1 MAGSSFSHSFVG
13 ANAAVLAQQE
23 RNARLLLKRRDHAAH
38 AGGRVLQRLRGG
50 GQTSGLNG
58 ADERAV
64 AIEFHGVLL
73 CEIVKDSLMDHRF
86 TQCIARVYAVVKSL
100 EMGGTMARS
109 YDLTSGSIPQHLL
122 RLAAPLIMGNILQQ
136 LYNTVD
142 AFILGRFAGDLEFA
156 AVGVAGSVMNLFLF
170 KITGA
175 CTGIS
180 VIFAQLYGAG
190 ERERFRREHW
200 LALSC
205 GLLVTLACSGL
216 GFLLLSPLLRLIQT
230 PSELKTF
237 VSVYLTI
244 ILASLPA
251 AFLYNLYG
259 ALLRAIGRANAAL
272 MVLAAAVTV
281 NVALDYCFVARFQLG
296 IAGAAWATAA
306 SQAISAV
313 LCILYLRRKAPELI
327 FARADCRMD
336 GELLKQTAHFSFV
349 TALHQ
354 SSLYIGKLL
363 VQGAVNTGGTDMIS
377 AYTATTR
384 IEGFAN
390 SFGDSGSAATS
401 VLVAQNR
408 GAGKEERVKESFRSS
423 LFLMLAMGLAMSL
436 IMYVSVSTSV
446 GFMLGT
452 RSGAAFENA
461 RDYLKLVALFYTL
474 CFTGNTFAGYFNG
487 IGKVCVPFLGATSH
501 IALRVVLSWLLVGKM
516 GLPAV
521 ALATGLGWVLVNAL
535 WTFVKWRMEKK
546 EKAAERDIM

>member
-1 MAGSSFSHSFVG
+1 
-13 ANAAVLAQQE
+13 
-23 RNARLLLKRRDHAAH
+23 
-38 AGGRVLQRLRGG
+38 
-50 GQTSGLNG
+50 
-58 ADERAV
+58 
-64 AIEFHGVLL
+64 
-73 CEIVKDSLMDHRF
+73 
-86 TQCIARVYAVVKSL
+86 
-100 EMGGTMARS
+100 MARS

-170 KITGA
+170 MITGA

-216 GFLLLSPLLRLIQT
+216 GFLLLSPLLRIIQT

-244 ILASLPA
+244 ILASLPV

-272 MVLAAAVTV
+272 MVLVAAVTV

-296 IAGAAWATAA
+296 IASAAWATAA

-336 GELLKQTAHFSFV
+336 GELLKRTAHFSLV

-363 VQGAVNTGGTDMIS
+363 VQGAVNTGAVSAPENLDYFPLYDDRLVIAAPNNEHYRAFRERGVYGRELLLEEPFVSREEGSGTDTSLQNYLRTVGLSHDMLHVVARVDDPEAIKQMVSGGVGVAVLS
-377 AYTATTR
+377 ALAVEQEVQNGTLLAF
-384 IEGFAN
+384 EM
-390 SFGDSGSAATS
+390 DKSALKRTIYLITLKS
-401 VLVAQNR
+401 QQLSRMEQKLVDFLKSPHRRKRAEAQN
-408 GAGKEERVKESFRSS
+408 
-423 LFLMLAMGLAMSL
+423 
-436 IMYVSVSTSV
+436 
-446 GFMLGT
+446 
-452 RSGAAFENA
+452 
-461 RDYLKLVALFYTL
+461 
-474 CFTGNTFAGYFNG
+474 
-487 IGKVCVPFLGATSH
+487 
-501 IALRVVLSWLLVGKM
+501 
-516 GLPAV
+516 
-521 ALATGLGWVLVNAL
+521 
-535 WTFVKWRMEKK
+535 
-546 EKAAERDIM
+546 

>member
-1 MAGSSFSHSFVG
+1 
-13 ANAAVLAQQE
+13 
-23 RNARLLLKRRDHAAH
+23 
-38 AGGRVLQRLRGG
+38 
-50 GQTSGLNG
+50 
-58 ADERAV
+58 
-64 AIEFHGVLL
+64 
-73 CEIVKDSLMDHRF
+73 
-86 TQCIARVYAVVKSL
+86 
-100 EMGGTMARS
+100 MARS

-142 AFILGRFAGDLEFA
+142 AFILGRFAGELEFA

-170 KITGA
+170 MITGA

-200 LALSC
+200 LSLSC

-216 GFLLLSPLLRLIQT
+216 GFLLLSPLLQFIQT

-251 AFLYNLYG
+251 EFLYNLYG

-272 MVLAAAVTV
+272 MAFAAAVTV

-327 FARADCRMD
+327 FARAYCRMD
-336 GELLKQTAHFSFV
+336 GELSKQTAHFSFV

-408 GAGKEERVKESFRSS
+408 GAGKEERVKEPFRSS
-423 LFLMLAMGLAMSL
+423 LFLMLAMSL
-436 IMYVSVSTSV
+436 IMYVSASTSV

-487 IGKVCVPFLGATSH
+487 IGKVSVPFHGATSH

-516 GLPAV
+516 GPPPSRWQQASAGCWSTRCGPLSNGGWRKSRKQQNVILCKHQKPR
-521 ALATGLGWVLVNAL
+521 ALRRAAFDKFCEVSPLIEMRGKGMTFLRKHEVFAHMGRPCRKRK
-535 WTFVKWRMEKK
+535 TFVRDALCLLNFCKVKLVYNSSKW
-546 EKAAERDIM
+546 

>member
-1 MAGSSFSHSFVG
+1 M
-13 ANAAVLAQQE
+13 
-23 RNARLLLKRRDHAAH
+23 LLSNPE
-38 AGGRVLQRLRGG
+38 GRG
-50 GQTSGLNG
+50 
-58 ADERAV
+58 
-64 AIEFHGVLL
+64 
-73 CEIVKDSLMDHRF
+73 K
-86 TQCIARVYAVVKSL
+86 
-100 EMGGTMARS
+100 TMARS
-109 YDLTSGSIPQHLL
+109 YDLTGGSIPQHLL

-142 AFILGRFAGDLEFA
+142 AFILGRFAGEAEFA

-170 KITGA
+170 MITGA

-200 LALSC
+200 LSLSC
-205 GLLVTLACSGL
+205 GLLATTICSGL
-216 GFLLLSPLLRLIQT
+216 GFVLLAPLLC
-230 PSELKTF
+230 
-237 VSVYLTI
+237 
-244 ILASLPA
+244 
-251 AFLYNLYG
+251 
-259 ALLRAIGRANAAL
+259 AIGRANAAL
-272 MVLAAAVTV
+272 MALAAAVTV
-281 NVALDYCFVARFQLG
+281 NVALDYCFVARFHMG

-313 LCILYLRRKAPELI
+313 LCIAYLRRKAPELI
-327 FARADCRMD
+327 FACADRHMD
-336 GELLKQTAHFSFV
+336 KELLRQTAHFSFV

-354 SSLYIGKLL
+354 SSLHIGKLL

-408 GAGKEERVKESFRSS
+408 GAGKEERVRASFRGS
-423 LFLMLAMGLAMSL
+423 LLLMLAMGLAMSL
-436 IMYVSVSTSV
+436 IMYVSANASV

-487 IGKVCVPFLGATSH
+487 IGKVLVPFLGATSH
-501 IALRVVLSWLLVGKM
+501 IALRVVLSWLLVGRM

-521 ALATGLGWVLVNAL
+521 ALATGLGWAMVNTMWAV
-535 WTFVKWRMEKK
+535 VKHVTERK
-546 EKAAERDIM
+546 ER

>member
-1 MAGSSFSHSFVG
+1 M
-13 ANAAVLAQQE
+13 
-23 RNARLLLKRRDHAAH
+23 
-38 AGGRVLQRLRGG
+38 
-50 GQTSGLNG
+50 
-58 ADERAV
+58 
-64 AIEFHGVLL
+64 
-73 CEIVKDSLMDHRF
+73 
-86 TQCIARVYAVVKSL
+86 
-100 EMGGTMARS
+100 
-109 YDLTSGSIPQHLL
+109 
-122 RLAAPLIMGNILQQ
+122 
-136 LYNTVD
+136 
-142 AFILGRFAGDLEFA
+142 
-156 AVGVAGSVMNLFLF
+156 
-170 KITGA
+170 
-175 CTGIS
+175 
-180 VIFAQLYGAG
+180 
-190 ERERFRREHW
+190 
-200 LALSC
+200 
-205 GLLVTLACSGL
+205 
-216 GFLLLSPLLRLIQT
+216 LLSPLLRLIQT

-251 AFLYNLYG
+251 EFLYNLYG

-313 LCILYLRRKAPELI
+313 LCILYLWRKAPELI
-327 FARADCRMD
+327 FARADCHMD

-377 AYTATTR
+377 TYTATTR

-423 LFLMLAMGLAMSL
+423 LFLMLAMGLAMGLAMSL
-436 IMYVSVSTSV
+436 IMYVSASTSV

-474 CFTGNTFAGYFNG
+474 CFTGSTFAGYFNG
-487 IGKVCVPFLGATSH
+487 IGKVSVPFLGATSH

-546 EKAAERDIM
+546 QKAAERDIM

>member
-1 MAGSSFSHSFVG
+1 
-13 ANAAVLAQQE
+13 
-23 RNARLLLKRRDHAAH
+23 
-38 AGGRVLQRLRGG
+38 
-50 GQTSGLNG
+50 
-58 ADERAV
+58 
-64 AIEFHGVLL
+64 
-73 CEIVKDSLMDHRF
+73 
-86 TQCIARVYAVVKSL
+86 
-100 EMGGTMARS
+100 MARS

-170 KITGA
+170 MITGA

-180 VIFAQLYGAG
+180 VIFAQLYGTG

-200 LALSC
+200 LSLSC

-230 PSELKTF
+230 PSELRTF

-281 NVALDYCFVARFQLG
+281 NVALDYCFVARFQSG

-354 SSLYIGKLL
+354 LSLYIGKLL

-423 LFLMLAMGLAMSL
+423 LFLMLAMGLAVPL
-436 IMYVSVSTSV
+436 IMYVSASTSV

-535 WTFVKWRMEKK
+535 CTFVKWRMEKK
-546 EKAAERDIM
+546 QKAAERNIM

>member
-1 MAGSSFSHSFVG
+1 
-13 ANAAVLAQQE
+13 
-23 RNARLLLKRRDHAAH
+23 
-38 AGGRVLQRLRGG
+38 
-50 GQTSGLNG
+50 
-58 ADERAV
+58 
-64 AIEFHGVLL
+64 
-73 CEIVKDSLMDHRF
+73 
-86 TQCIARVYAVVKSL
+86 
-100 EMGGTMARS
+100 MARS

-142 AFILGRFAGDLEFA
+142 AFILGRFAGGLEFA
-156 AVGVAGSVMNLFLF
+156 AVVCM
-170 KITGA
+170 
-175 CTGIS
+175 
-180 VIFAQLYGAG
+180 LYLKCRAL
-190 ERERFRREHW
+190 ELLFRRED
-200 LALSC
+200 
-205 GLLVTLACSGL
+205 
-216 GFLLLSPLLRLIQT
+216 RRMDR
-230 PSELKTF
+230 
-237 VSVYLTI
+237 
-244 ILASLPA
+244 
-251 AFLYNLYG
+251 
-259 ALLRAIGRANAAL
+259 ALLR
-272 MVLAAAVTV
+272 
-281 NVALDYCFVARFQLG
+281 
-296 IAGAAWATAA
+296 
-306 SQAISAV
+306 
-313 LCILYLRRKAPELI
+313 
-327 FARADCRMD
+327 
-336 GELLKQTAHFSFV
+336 QTAQFSFV

-384 IEGFAN
+384 IEGFAH

-436 IMYVSVSTSV
+436 IMYVSASTSV

-461 RDYLKLVALFYTL
+461 RDYLELVALFYTL

-487 IGKVCVPFLGATSH
+487 IGKVSVPFLGATSH

-521 ALATGLGWVLVNAL
+521 ALAAGLGWVLVNAL

-546 EKAAERDIM
+546 QKAAERDIM

>member
-1 MAGSSFSHSFVG
+1 MRSILFS
-13 ANAAVLAQQE
+13 
-23 RNARLLLKRRDHAAH
+23 
-38 AGGRVLQRLRGG
+38 
-50 GQTSGLNG
+50 
-58 ADERAV
+58 
-64 AIEFHGVLL
+64 
-73 CEIVKDSLMDHRF
+73 
-86 TQCIARVYAVVKSL
+86 Y
-100 EMGGTMARS
+100 
-109 YDLTSGSIPQHLL
+109 
-122 RLAAPLIMGNILQQ
+122 
-136 LYNTVD
+136 
-142 AFILGRFAGDLEFA
+142 GD
-156 AVGVAGSVMNLFLF
+156 
-170 KITGA
+170 
-175 CTGIS
+175 
-180 VIFAQLYGAG
+180 
-190 ERERFRREHW
+190 
-200 LALSC
+200 
-205 GLLVTLACSGL
+205 
-216 GFLLLSPLLRLIQT
+216 
-230 PSELKTF
+230 
-237 VSVYLTI
+237 
-244 ILASLPA
+244 
-251 AFLYNLYG
+251 
-259 ALLRAIGRANAAL
+259 
-272 MVLAAAVTV
+272 
-281 NVALDYCFVARFQLG
+281 
-296 IAGAAWATAA
+296 
-306 SQAISAV
+306 
-313 LCILYLRRKAPELI
+313 
-327 FARADCRMD
+327 
-336 GELLKQTAHFSFV
+336 FSFV

-546 EKAAERDIM
+546 ENAAERDIM

>member
-1 MAGSSFSHSFVG
+1 MLSNLS
-13 ANAAVLAQQE
+13 
-23 RNARLLLKRRDHAAH
+23 D
-38 AGGRVLQRLRGG
+38 RV
-50 GQTSGLNG
+50 T
-58 ADERAV
+58 
-64 AIEFHGVLL
+64 
-73 CEIVKDSLMDHRF
+73 
-86 TQCIARVYAVVKSL
+86 
-100 EMGGTMARS
+100 EMTHS

-136 LYNTVD
+136 LYNTAD
-142 AFILGRFAGDLEFA
+142 AFILGRFALEAEFA

-170 KITGA
+170 MITGA

-180 VIFAQLYGAG
+180 VIFARLYGAG
-190 ERERFRREHW
+190 EQERFRREHW
-200 LALSC
+200 LSLSG
-205 GLLVTLACSGL
+205 GLLVTLACSAL
-216 GFLLLSPLLRLIQT
+216 GFALLSPLLRLIRT
-230 PSELKTF
+230 PEELHTL
-237 VSVYLTI
+237 VTAYLTI

-272 MVLAAAVTV
+272 MALAAAVTV
-281 NVALDYCFVARFQLG
+281 NAALDYCFVARLHWG
-296 IAGAAWATAA
+296 IVGAAWATAA
-306 SQAISAV
+306 SQFISAA
-313 LCILYLRRKAPELI
+313 LCIVYLRHRAPELL
-327 FARADCRMD
+327 FTRADCRAD
-336 GELLKQTAHFSFV
+336 RELMKQTLHFSFV

-408 GAGKEERVKESFRSS
+408 GAGKEERVRASFRSS
-423 LFLMLAMGLAMSL
+423 LCLMLVMGLAMSL
-436 IMYVSVSTSV
+436 IMYVSAGAAA

-461 RDYLKLVALFYTL
+461 RDYMKLVALFYTL

-487 IGKVCVPFLGATSH
+487 IGRVSVPFLGATSH
-501 IALRVVLSWLLVGKM
+501 IALRVILSWLLVDKM

-521 ALATGLGWVLVNAL
+521 ALATGLGWAMVNAL
-535 WTFVKWRMEKK
+535 WAAIKRQMERKSKNDCSAPETHLPGRSSQEVK
-546 EKAAERDIM
+546 

>member
-1 MAGSSFSHSFVG
+1 M
-13 ANAAVLAQQE
+13 
-23 RNARLLLKRRDHAAH
+23 LLSNPE
-38 AGGRVLQRLRGG
+38 GRG
-50 GQTSGLNG
+50 
-58 ADERAV
+58 
-64 AIEFHGVLL
+64 
-73 CEIVKDSLMDHRF
+73 K
-86 TQCIARVYAVVKSL
+86 
-100 EMGGTMARS
+100 TMARS
-109 YDLTSGSIPQHLL
+109 YDLTGGSIPQHLL

-142 AFILGRFAGDLEFA
+142 AFILGRFAGEAEFA

-170 KITGA
+170 MITGA

-190 ERERFRREHW
+190 ERERFCREHW
-200 LALSC
+200 LSLSC
-205 GLLVTLACSGL
+205 GLLATTICSGL
-216 GFLLLSPLLRLIQT
+216 GFVLLP
-230 PSELKTF
+230 P
-237 VSVYLTI
+237 
-244 ILASLPA
+244 
-251 AFLYNLYG
+251 
-259 ALLRAIGRANAAL
+259 LLRAIGRANAAL
-272 MVLAAAVTV
+272 MALAAAVTV
-281 NVALDYCFVARFQLG
+281 NVALDYCFVARFHMG

-313 LCILYLRRKAPELI
+313 LCIAYLRRKAPELI
-327 FARADCRMD
+327 FACADRHMD
-336 GELLKQTAHFSFV
+336 KELLRQTAHFSFV

-408 GAGKEERVKESFRSS
+408 GAGKEERVRASFRGS
-423 LFLMLAMGLAMSL
+423 LLLMLAMGLAMSL
-436 IMYVSVSTSV
+436 IMYVSASASV

-487 IGKVCVPFLGATSH
+487 IGKVLVPFLGATSH
-501 IALRVVLSWLLVGKM
+501 IALRVVLSWLLVCRM

-521 ALATGLGWVLVNAL
+521 ALATGLGWAMVNTMWAV
-535 WTFVKWRMEKK
+535 VKHVTERK
-546 EKAAERDIM
+546 EK